1 MLTEYLP
8 PHQNP
13 SHIKQWHII
22 NGISALTEDYC
33 GYDCHID
40 DDAKKD
46 QQGELYDLRA
56 GLLFCT
62 NAVFRS
68 AAAFGTQIVSN
79 IFRKFNFSRSVAGS

>member
-13 SHIKQWHII
+13 SHIKQRHII

-33 GYDCHID
+33 GYDRHID
-40 DDAKKD
+40 DDTKKD
-46 QQGELYDLRA
+46 QQGEVYDLRA

-68 AAAFGTQIVSN
+68 AAAFGTHDAERTKGEIACVQDERGN
-79 IFRKFNFSRSVAGS
+79 